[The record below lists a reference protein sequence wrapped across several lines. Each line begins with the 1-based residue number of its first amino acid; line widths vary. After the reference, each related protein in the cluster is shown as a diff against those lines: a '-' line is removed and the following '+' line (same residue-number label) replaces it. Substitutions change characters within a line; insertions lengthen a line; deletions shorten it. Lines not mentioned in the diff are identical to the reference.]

1 MPFGVSDLIIA
12 VIVMGFL
19 TAVGWVVAKVLDRR
33 SDVFHYVNRENHE
46 PEG

>member
-12 VIVMGFL
+12 IVV
-19 TAVGWVVAKVLDRR
+19 VGGLVAIGWIIARVLDRR

-46 PEG
+46 Q